1 MQQRKQ
7 QARKLL
13 EFARN
18 STSQKAGEEFYVI
31 RESQNEILEQRI
43 VESSVVGVSSILV
56 SSN

>member
-18 STSQKAGEEFYVI
+18 STSQKASEEFYK
-31 RESQNEILEQRI
+31 SHEIPEQRI
-43 VESSVVGVSSILV
+43 VESSEMGVSSILV